1 MHIAVANL
9 KGGVGKTTTAVHLA
23 AGLGRRGST
32 VLIDADPQASAS
44 EWAQLAGGALP
55 NRTELAP
62 YEDLDT
68 RLPLLTA
75 GAEHVVIDTPPGH
88 KGIVRAA
95 ARAVEVVVIPLVPS
109 LMDLRRL
116 RPTIELLADLGLR
129 QDPII
134 YVLLTSVRWGT
145 LSARTAREH
154 LAERHLPVL
163 ETEIPLSEAYKW
175 GFGAVP
181 PEGARYGQLVDELV
195 GSRVAVA

>member
-23 AGLGRRGST
+23 AGLGRRGPT

-44 EWAQLAGGALP
+44 EWAQLAGDMP
-55 NRTELAP
+55 HRTELAS
-62 YEDLDT
+62 YEDLDV
-68 RLPLLTA
+68 RLPSLTA
-75 GAEHVVIDTPPGH
+75 GAEYVVIDTPPGH
-88 KGIVRAA
+88 RGIVAGA
-95 ARAVEVVVIPLVPS
+95 ARAADIVVIPLVPS

-195 GSRVAVA
+195 GNRVAVA